1 MKTNTTSNRETLE
14 AQVNTLVNT
23 QENHKENRIDALA
36 RLVRDRWSKSDAND
50 DAALKEELRKFAKT
64 QPDHHLGDD
73 EPGLPELLRVPD
85 DFKRA
90 AFSVLC
96 VAVEER
102 LLAKCMI
109 AAPEDHIDDV
119 GYASVDEV
127 KAAAEDLLSHVES
140 CLDVAEALLTV

>member
-1 MKTNTTSNRETLE
+1 MTTNTTTTKTTSTLE
-14 AQVNTLVNT
+14 AQ
-23 QENHKENRIDALA
+23 EAEERSENRIDALA

-64 QPDHHLGDD
+64 QPGHHLGGDD

-140 CLDVAEALLTV
+140 CLDVAEALLTEF

>member
-1 MKTNTTSNRETLE
+1 MTTNTTNNQE

-23 QENHKENRIDALA
+23 QENHKVNRIDALA

-140 CLDVAEALLTV
+140 CLDVAEALLTA